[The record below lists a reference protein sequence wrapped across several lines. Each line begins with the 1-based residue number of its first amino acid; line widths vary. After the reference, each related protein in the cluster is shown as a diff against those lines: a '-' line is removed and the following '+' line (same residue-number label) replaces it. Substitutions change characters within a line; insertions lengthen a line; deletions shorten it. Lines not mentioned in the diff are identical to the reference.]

1 MIDSIKVD
9 LYGQFDDDT
18 RHECTYPVKLANQ
31 YCFTEE
37 TVWAKSIVDPR
48 GLHGKVCKPG
58 SECYVMWANQYG
70 NYFSYITRNPRDSR
84 GGMAMVT
91 FHVNSNK
98 VCDGRDIL
106 SSLRKLSNRLIV
118 TGDYSYSGIEEDIT
132 DLRISQSSHVIPL
145 RVVAKESVPTEPRI
159 GLKEYTDEKNLEE
172 IFTFIEQKEFSSY
185 DKIIVVKREDVKDNI
200 MVPRLPS
207 ELVRYYTVE
216 NASNTFCDPS
226 YVYDTQSFKVTYK
239 KENCDSQVVECH
251 PPFVNNN
258 IYSVDG
264 NIITLKTAE
273 EVNIQFTKTFYFSI
287 RKTNDGRG
295 YDENKISISVNG
307 RIPDK
312 KNRKL
317 IRFTEAEI
325 AANPVVLVSARGE
338 HFNPYDVNVDLNQFV
353 NNYST
358 IQINMEPKMA
368 RVKVQFNFPN
378 ELSSGPVF
386 MQFDESTEAYHDL
399 TKKRSLCGYAAFP
412 DYNGVYHINIPFN
425 PKPIEDAYN
434 KSLPKWAKIL
444 IISGAVLALAALVTL
459 IIMFGED
466 MFEDISMFFRNLLTS
481 SEVI

>member
-31 YCFTEE
+31 YSFTEE

-58 SECYVMWANQYG
+58 TDCYVMWANQYG

-91 FHVNSNK
+91 LFVNRNK

-106 SSLRKLSNRLIV
+106 SSLGKLSDRLIV
-118 TGDYSYSGIEEDIT
+118 TGDYSYPGIEEDIT
-132 DLRISQSSHVIPL
+132 DLRISRSTHVIPQKN
-145 RVVAKESVPTEPRI
+145 VVKDVASTEPRI
-159 GLKEYTDEKNLEE
+159 GFMEYADVKNLEE
-172 IFTFIEQKEFSSY
+172 IFTFIEQKEYSSY

-200 MVPRLPS
+200 MVPKISS
-207 ELVRYYTVE
+207 ELIRYYTVE
-216 NASNTFCDPS
+216 NATNAFCDPS

-251 PPFVNNN
+251 PPFVNNK
-258 IYSVDG
+258 IYTVDG
-264 NIITLKTAE
+264 NVITLKTAE
-273 EVNIQFTKTFYFSI
+273 EVNVQFTKTFYFSI
-287 RKTNDGRG
+287 RKTNDGRM
-295 YDENKISISVNG
+295 YDEHKIDITVNG

-312 KNRKL
+312 RNRKL

-325 AANPVVLVSARGE
+325 AANPVVVVSARGE
-338 HFNPYDVNVDLNQFV
+338 HFNPYDVDIDLNQFV

-358 IQINMEPKMA
+358 IQIDMEPKMA
-368 RVKVQFNFPN
+368 RVRVQFNFPD

-386 MQFDESTEAYHDL
+386 MQFDESTEVYHEL
-399 TKKRSLCGYAAFP
+399 TMKRRLCGYTAYP
-412 DYNGVYHINIPFN
+412 DHNGVYHVNIPFN
-425 PKPIEDAYN
+425 PKPIKDEYN

-444 IISGAVLALAALVTL
+444 IISGVVIAFAALVTL
-459 IIMFGED
+459 IIMFGGD
-466 MFEDISMFFRNLLTS
+466 MIEGIFSFFRNLFNK
-481 SEVI
+481 

>member
-1 MIDSIKVD
+1 MVDSIKVD

-31 YCFTEE
+31 YSFTEE

-58 SECYVMWANQYG
+58 TECYVMWANQYG

-84 GGMAMVT
+84 GGMAMIT
-91 FHVNSNK
+91 FFVNRNK

-118 TGDYSYSGIEEDIT
+118 SGDYSYSGIEEDIT
-132 DLRISQSSHVIPL
+132 DLRISRSTHVLPQ
-145 RVVAKESVPTEPRI
+145 RVLAKDVVSTEPRI
-159 GLKEYTDEKNLEE
+159 GFKEYTDEKNLEE
-172 IFTFIEQKEFSSY
+172 IFTFIEQKEYSSY

-200 MVPRLPS
+200 IVPKISS
-207 ELVRYYTVE
+207 ELIRYYTVE
-216 NASNTFCDPS
+216 NATNAFSDPS

-251 PPFVNNN
+251 PPFVNNK
-258 IYSVDG
+258 IYTVDG
-264 NIITLKTAE
+264 NVITLKTAE
-273 EVNIQFTKTFYFSI
+273 EVNVQFTKTFYFSI
-287 RKTNDGRG
+287 RKTNDGRV
-295 YDENKISISVNG
+295 YDEHKIDITVNG

-312 KNRKL
+312 RNRKL

-338 HFNPYDVNVDLNQFV
+338 HFNPYDVNIDLNQFV

-358 IQINMEPKMA
+358 IQIDMEPKMA
-368 RVKVQFNFPN
+368 RVRVQFNFPD

-399 TKKRSLCGYAAFP
+399 TMKRRLCGYTAYP
-412 DYNGVYHINIPFN
+412 DHNGVYHVNIPFN
-425 PKPIEDAYN
+425 PKPIKDEYN

-444 IISGAVLALAALVTL
+444 IISGVALALVALVAL
-459 IIMFGED
+459 IIMFGGD
-466 MFEDISMFFRNLLTS
+466 MIEGIFSFFRNLFNK
-481 SEVI
+481 

>member
-1 MIDSIKVD
+1 MVDSIKVD

-31 YCFTEE
+31 YSFTEE

-58 SECYVMWANQYG
+58 TECYVMWANQYG

-91 FHVNSNK
+91 FFVNRNK

-118 TGDYSYSGIEEDIT
+118 SGDYSYSGIEEDIT
-132 DLRISQSSHVIPL
+132 DLRISRSTHVLPQ
-145 RVVAKESVPTEPRI
+145 RVLAKDAVSTEPRI
-159 GLKEYTDEKNLEE
+159 GFKEYTDEKNLEE
-172 IFTFIEQKEFSSY
+172 IFTFIEQKEYSSY

-200 MVPRLPS
+200 IVPRISS
-207 ELVRYYTVE
+207 ELIRYYTVE
-216 NASNTFCDPS
+216 NATNAFSDPS

-251 PPFVNNN
+251 PPFVNNK
-258 IYSVDG
+258 IYTVDG
-264 NIITLKTAE
+264 NVITLKTAE
-273 EVNIQFTKTFYFSI
+273 EVNVQFTKTFYFSI
-287 RKTNDGRG
+287 RKTNDGRM
-295 YDENKISISVNG
+295 YDEHKIDITVNG

-312 KNRKL
+312 RNRKL

-325 AANPVVLVSARGE
+325 AANPVVSVSARGE
-338 HFNPYDVNVDLNQFV
+338 HFNPYDVNIDLNQFV

-358 IQINMEPKMA
+358 IQIDMEPKMA
-368 RVKVQFNFPN
+368 RVRVQFNFPD

-399 TKKRSLCGYAAFP
+399 TMKRRLCGYTAYP
-412 DYNGVYHINIPFN
+412 DHNGVYHVNIPFN
-425 PKPIEDAYN
+425 PKPIKDEYN

-444 IISGAVLALAALVTL
+444 IISGVVLAFAALVTL
-459 IIMFGED
+459 IIMFGGE
-466 MFEDISMFFRNLLTS
+466 MIEGIFSFFRNLFNN
-481 SEVI
+481 

>member
-1 MIDSIKVD
+1 MVDSIKVD

-31 YCFTEE
+31 YSFTEE

-58 SECYVMWANQYG
+58 TECYVMWANQYG

-91 FHVNSNK
+91 FFVNRNK

-118 TGDYSYSGIEEDIT
+118 SGDYSYSGIEEDIT
-132 DLRISQSSHVIPL
+132 DLRISRSTHLLPQ
-145 RVVAKESVPTEPRI
+145 RVLAKDAVSTEPRI
-159 GLKEYTDEKNLEE
+159 GFKEYTDEKNLEE
-172 IFTFIEQKEFSSY
+172 IFTFIEQKEYSSY

-200 MVPRLPS
+200 IVPKISS
-207 ELVRYYTVE
+207 ELIRYYTVE
-216 NASNTFCDPS
+216 NATNAFSDPS
-226 YVYDTQSFKVTYK
+226 YIYDTQSFKVTYK

-251 PPFVNNN
+251 PPFVNNK
-258 IYSVDG
+258 IYTVDG
-264 NIITLKTAE
+264 NVITLKTAE
-273 EVNIQFTKTFYFSI
+273 EVNVQFTKTFYFSI
-287 RKTNDGRG
+287 RKTNDGRV
-295 YDENKISISVNG
+295 YDEHKIDITVNG

-312 KNRKL
+312 RNRKL

-338 HFNPYDVNVDLNQFV
+338 HFNPYDVNIDLNQFV

-358 IQINMEPKMA
+358 IQIDMEPKMA
-368 RVKVQFNFPN
+368 RVRVQFNFPD

-399 TKKRSLCGYAAFP
+399 TMKRRLCGYTAYP
-412 DYNGVYHINIPFN
+412 DHNGVYHVNIPFN
-425 PKPIEDAYN
+425 PKPIKDEYN
-434 KSLPKWAKIL
+434 KSLPRWAKIL
-444 IISGAVLALAALVTL
+444 IISGVVLALVALVAL
-459 IIMFGED
+459 IIMFGGD
-466 MFEDISMFFRNLLTS
+466 MIEGIFSFVRNLFNK
-481 SEVI
+481 

>member
-1 MIDSIKVD
+1 MVDSIKVD

-31 YCFTEE
+31 YSFTEE

-58 SECYVMWANQYG
+58 TECYVMWANQYG

-84 GGMAMVT
+84 GGMAMIT
-91 FHVNSNK
+91 FFVNRNK
-98 VCDGRDIL
+98 VCDSRDIL

-118 TGDYSYSGIEEDIT
+118 SGDYSYSGIEEDIT
-132 DLRISQSSHVIPL
+132 DLRISRSTHVLPQ
-145 RVVAKESVPTEPRI
+145 RVLAKDAVSTEPRI
-159 GLKEYTDEKNLEE
+159 GFKEYTDEKNLEE
-172 IFTFIEQKEFSSY
+172 IFTFIEQKEYSSY

-200 MVPRLPS
+200 IVPKISS
-207 ELVRYYTVE
+207 ELIRYYTVE
-216 NASNTFCDPS
+216 NATNAFSDPS

-251 PPFVNNN
+251 PPFVNNK
-258 IYSVDG
+258 IYTVDG
-264 NIITLKTAE
+264 NVITLKTAE
-273 EVNIQFTKTFYFSI
+273 EVNVQFTKTFYFSI
-287 RKTNDGRG
+287 RKTNDGRV
-295 YDENKISISVNG
+295 YDEHKIDITVNG

-312 KNRKL
+312 RNRKL

-338 HFNPYDVNVDLNQFV
+338 HFNPYDVNIDLNQFV

-358 IQINMEPKMA
+358 IQIDMEPKIA
-368 RVKVQFNFPN
+368 RVRVQFNFPD

-399 TKKRSLCGYAAFP
+399 TMKRRLCGYTAYP
-412 DYNGVYHINIPFN
+412 DHNGVYHVNIPFN
-425 PKPIEDAYN
+425 PKPIKDECN

-444 IISGAVLALAALVTL
+444 IISGVVIAFAALITL
-459 IIMFGED
+459 IIMFGGD
-466 MFEDISMFFRNLLTS
+466 MIEGIFSFFRNLFNK
-481 SEVI
+481 

>member
-1 MIDSIKVD
+1 MVDSIKVD

-31 YCFTEE
+31 YSFTEE

-58 SECYVMWANQYG
+58 TECYVMWANQYG

-91 FHVNSNK
+91 FFVNRNK

-118 TGDYSYSGIEEDIT
+118 SGDYSYSGIEEDIT
-132 DLRISQSSHVIPL
+132 DLRISRSTHLLPQ
-145 RVVAKESVPTEPRI
+145 RVLAKDAVSTEPRI
-159 GLKEYTDEKNLEE
+159 GFKEYTDEKNLEE
-172 IFTFIEQKEFSSY
+172 IFTFIEQKEYSSY

-200 MVPRLPS
+200 IVPKISS
-207 ELVRYYTVE
+207 ELIRYYTVE
-216 NASNTFCDPS
+216 NATNAFSDPS

-251 PPFVNNN
+251 PPFVNNK
-258 IYSVDG
+258 IYTVDG
-264 NIITLKTAE
+264 NVITLKTAE
-273 EVNIQFTKTFYFSI
+273 EVNVQFTKTFYFSI
-287 RKTNDGRG
+287 RKTNDGRV
-295 YDENKISISVNG
+295 YDEHKIDITVNG

-312 KNRKL
+312 RNRKL

-338 HFNPYDVNVDLNQFV
+338 HFNPYDVNIDLNQFV

-358 IQINMEPKMA
+358 IQIDMEPKMA
-368 RVKVQFNFPN
+368 RVRVQFNFPD

-399 TKKRSLCGYAAFP
+399 TMKRRLCGYTAYP
-412 DYNGVYHINIPFN
+412 DHNGVYHVNIPFN
-425 PKPIEDAYN
+425 PKPIKDEYN
-434 KSLPKWAKIL
+434 KSLPRWAKIL
-444 IISGAVLALAALVTL
+444 IISGVVLALVALVAL
-459 IIMFGED
+459 IIMFGGD
-466 MFEDISMFFRNLLTS
+466 MIEGIFSFVRNLFNK
-481 SEVI
+481 

>member
-1 MIDSIKVD
+1 MVDSIKVD

-31 YCFTEE
+31 YSFTEE

-58 SECYVMWANQYG
+58 TECYVMWANQYG

-91 FHVNSNK
+91 FFVNRNK

-118 TGDYSYSGIEEDIT
+118 SGDYSYSGIEEDIT
-132 DLRISQSSHVIPL
+132 DLRISRSTHVLPQ
-145 RVVAKESVPTEPRI
+145 RVLAKDAVSTEPRI
-159 GLKEYTDEKNLEE
+159 GFKEYTDEKNLEE
-172 IFTFIEQKEFSSY
+172 IFTFIEQKEYSSY

-200 MVPRLPS
+200 IVPRISS
-207 ELVRYYTVE
+207 ELIRYYTVE
-216 NASNTFCDPS
+216 NATNAFSDPS

-251 PPFVNNN
+251 PPFVNNK
-258 IYSVDG
+258 IYTVDG
-264 NIITLKTAE
+264 NVITLKTAE
-273 EVNIQFTKTFYFSI
+273 EVNVQFTKTFYFSI
-287 RKTNDGRG
+287 RKTNDGRM
-295 YDENKISISVNG
+295 YDEHKIDITVNG

-312 KNRKL
+312 RNRKL

-325 AANPVVLVSARGE
+325 AANPVVSVSARGE
-338 HFNPYDVNVDLNQFV
+338 HFNPYDVNIDLNQFV

-358 IQINMEPKMA
+358 IQIDMEPKMA
-368 RVKVQFNFPN
+368 RVRVQFNFPD

-399 TKKRSLCGYAAFP
+399 TMKRRLCGYTAYP
-412 DYNGVYHINIPFN
+412 DHNGVYHVNIPFN
-425 PKPIEDAYN
+425 PKPIKDEYN

-444 IISGAVLALAALVTL
+444 IISGVVLALVALVAL
-459 IIMFGED
+459 IIMFGGD
-466 MFEDISMFFRNLLTS
+466 MIEGIFSFFRNLFNK
-481 SEVI
+481 

>member
-31 YCFTEE
+31 YSFTEE

-58 SECYVMWANQYG
+58 TDCYVMWANQYG

-91 FHVNSNK
+91 LFVNRNK

-106 SSLRKLSNRLIV
+106 SSLGKLSDRLIV
-118 TGDYSYSGIEEDIT
+118 TGDYSYPGIEEDIT
-132 DLRISQSSHVIPL
+132 DLRISRSTHVIPQKN
-145 RVVAKESVPTEPRI
+145 VVKDVASTEPRI
-159 GLKEYTDEKNLEE
+159 GFMEYADVKNLEE
-172 IFTFIEQKEFSSY
+172 IFTFIEQKEYSSY

-200 MVPRLPS
+200 MVPKISS
-207 ELVRYYTVE
+207 ELIRYYTVE
-216 NASNTFCDPS
+216 NATNAFCDPS

-251 PPFVNNN
+251 PPFVNNK
-258 IYSVDG
+258 IYTVDG
-264 NIITLKTAE
+264 NVITLKTAE
-273 EVNIQFTKTFYFSI
+273 EVNVQFTKTFYFSI
-287 RKTNDGRG
+287 RKTNDGRM
-295 YDENKISISVNG
+295 YDEHKIDITVNG

-312 KNRKL
+312 RNRKL

-338 HFNPYDVNVDLNQFV
+338 HFNPYDVDIDLNQFV

-358 IQINMEPKMA
+358 IQIDMEPKMA
-368 RVKVQFNFPN
+368 RVRVQFNFPD

-386 MQFDESTEAYHDL
+386 MQFEESTEVYHEL
-399 TKKRSLCGYAAFP
+399 TMKRRLCGYTAYP
-412 DYNGVYHINIPFN
+412 DHNGVYHVNIPFN
-425 PKPIEDAYN
+425 PKPIKDEYN

-444 IISGAVLALAALVTL
+444 IISGVVIAFAALVTL
-459 IIMFGED
+459 IIMFGGD
-466 MFEDISMFFRNLLTS
+466 MIEGIFSFFGNLFNK
-481 SEVI
+481 

>member
-1 MIDSIKVD
+1 MVDSIKVD

-31 YCFTEE
+31 YSFTEE

-58 SECYVMWANQYG
+58 TECYVMWANQYG

-91 FHVNSNK
+91 FFVNRNK

-118 TGDYSYSGIEEDIT
+118 SGDYSYSGIEEDIT
-132 DLRISQSSHVIPL
+132 DLRISRSTHVLPQ
-145 RVVAKESVPTEPRI
+145 RVLAKDAVSTEPRI
-159 GLKEYTDEKNLEE
+159 GFKEYTDTKDLED
-172 IFTFIEQKEFSSY
+172 IFTFIEQKEYSSY

-200 MVPRLPS
+200 IVPKISS
-207 ELVRYYTVE
+207 ELIRYYTVE
-216 NASNTFCDPS
+216 NATNAFSDPS

-251 PPFVNNN
+251 PPFVNNK
-258 IYSVDG
+258 IYTVDG
-264 NIITLKTAE
+264 NVITLKTAE
-273 EVNIQFTKTFYFSI
+273 EVNVQFTKTFYFSI
-287 RKTNDGRG
+287 RKTNDGRV
-295 YDENKISISVNG
+295 YDEHKIDITVNG

-312 KNRKL
+312 RNRKL

-338 HFNPYDVNVDLNQFV
+338 HFNPYDVNIDLNQFV

-368 RVKVQFNFPN
+368 RVRVQFNFPD

-399 TKKRSLCGYAAFP
+399 TMKRRLCGYTAYP
-412 DYNGVYHINIPFN
+412 DHNGVYHVNIPFN
-425 PKPIEDAYN
+425 PKPIKDEYN

-444 IISGAVLALAALVTL
+444 IISGVVLALVARVAL
-459 IIMFGED
+459 IIMFGGD
-466 MFEDISMFFRNLLTS
+466 MIEGIFSFFRNLFNK
-481 SEVI
+481 

>member
-1 MIDSIKVD
+1 MVDSIKVD

-31 YCFTEE
+31 YSFTEE

-58 SECYVMWANQYG
+58 TECYVMWANQYG

-91 FHVNSNK
+91 FFVNRNK

-118 TGDYSYSGIEEDIT
+118 SGDYSYSGIEEDIT
-132 DLRISQSSHVIPL
+132 DLRISRSTHLLPQ
-145 RVVAKESVPTEPRI
+145 RVLAKDAVSTEPRI
-159 GLKEYTDEKNLEE
+159 GFKEYTDEKNLEE
-172 IFTFIEQKEFSSY
+172 IFTFIEQKEYSSY

-200 MVPRLPS
+200 IVPKISS
-207 ELVRYYTVE
+207 ELIRYYTVE
-216 NASNTFCDPS
+216 NATNAFSDPS

-251 PPFVNNN
+251 PPFVNNK
-258 IYSVDG
+258 IYTVDG
-264 NIITLKTAE
+264 NVITLKTAE
-273 EVNIQFTKTFYFSI
+273 EVNVQFTKTFYFSI
-287 RKTNDGRG
+287 RKTNDGRV
-295 YDENKISISVNG
+295 YDEHKIDITVNG

-312 KNRKL
+312 RNRKL

-325 AANPVVLVSARGE
+325 AANPVVSVSARGE
-338 HFNPYDVNVDLNQFV
+338 HFNPYDVNIDLNQFV

-358 IQINMEPKMA
+358 IQIDMEPKMA
-368 RVKVQFNFPN
+368 RVRVQFNFPD

-399 TKKRSLCGYAAFP
+399 TMKRRLCGYTAYP
-412 DYNGVYHINIPFN
+412 DHNGVYHVNIPFN
-425 PKPIEDAYN
+425 PKPIKDEYN

-444 IISGAVLALAALVTL
+444 IISGVVIAFAALVTL
-459 IIMFGED
+459 IIMFGGD
-466 MFEDISMFFRNLLTS
+466 MIEGIFSFFRNLFNK
-481 SEVI
+481 

>member
-1 MIDSIKVD
+1 MVDSIKVD

-18 RHECTYPVKLANQ
+18 RHECTYPVKLVNQ
-31 YCFTEE
+31 YSFTEE

-58 SECYVMWANQYG
+58 TECYVMWANQYG

-91 FHVNSNK
+91 FFVNRNK

-118 TGDYSYSGIEEDIT
+118 SGDYSYSGIEEDIT
-132 DLRISQSSHVIPL
+132 DLRISRSTHVLPQ
-145 RVVAKESVPTEPRI
+145 RVLAKDVVSTEPRI
-159 GLKEYTDEKNLEE
+159 GFKEYTDEKNLVE
-172 IFTFIEQKEFSSY
+172 IFTFIEQKEYSSY

-200 MVPRLPS
+200 IVPKISS
-207 ELVRYYTVE
+207 ELIRYYTVE
-216 NASNTFCDPS
+216 NATNAFSDPS

-251 PPFVNNN
+251 PPFVNNK
-258 IYSVDG
+258 IYTVDG
-264 NIITLKTAE
+264 NVITLKTAE
-273 EVNIQFTKTFYFSI
+273 EVNVQFTKTFYFSI
-287 RKTNDGRG
+287 RKTNDGRV
-295 YDENKISISVNG
+295 YDEHKIDITVNG

-312 KNRKL
+312 RNRKL

-338 HFNPYDVNVDLNQFV
+338 HFNPYDVNIDLNQFV

-358 IQINMEPKMA
+358 IQIDMEPKMA
-368 RVKVQFNFPN
+368 RVRVQFNFPD

-399 TKKRSLCGYAAFP
+399 TMKRRLCGYTAYP
-412 DYNGVYHINIPFN
+412 DHNGVYHVNIPFN
-425 PKPIEDAYN
+425 PKPIKDEYN

-444 IISGAVLALAALVTL
+444 IISGVVLALVALVAL
-459 IIMFGED
+459 IIMFGGD
-466 MFEDISMFFRNLLTS
+466 MIEGIFSFFRNLFNK
-481 SEVI
+481 

>member
-31 YCFTEE
+31 YSFTEE

-58 SECYVMWANQYG
+58 TDCYVMWANQYG

-91 FHVNSNK
+91 LFVNRNK

-106 SSLRKLSNRLIV
+106 SSLGKLSDRLIV
-118 TGDYSYSGIEEDIT
+118 TGDYSYPGIEEDIT
-132 DLRISQSSHVIPL
+132 DLRISRSTHVIPQKN
-145 RVVAKESVPTEPRI
+145 VVKDVASTEPRI
-159 GLKEYTDEKNLEE
+159 GFMEYADVKNLEE
-172 IFTFIEQKEFSSY
+172 IFTFIEQKEYSSY

-200 MVPRLPS
+200 MVPKISS
-207 ELVRYYTVE
+207 ELIRYYTVE
-216 NASNTFCDPS
+216 NATNAFCDPS

-251 PPFVNNN
+251 PPFVNNK
-258 IYSVDG
+258 IYTVDG
-264 NIITLKTAE
+264 NVITLKTAE
-273 EVNIQFTKTFYFSI
+273 EVNVQFTKTFYFSI
-287 RKTNDGRG
+287 RKTNDGRM
-295 YDENKISISVNG
+295 YDEHKIDITVNG

-312 KNRKL
+312 RNRKL

-338 HFNPYDVNVDLNQFV
+338 HFNPYDVDIDLNQFV

-358 IQINMEPKMA
+358 IQIDMEPKMA
-368 RVKVQFNFPN
+368 RVRVQFNFPD

-386 MQFDESTEAYHDL
+386 MQFEESTEVYHEL
-399 TKKRSLCGYAAFP
+399 TMERRLCGYTAYP
-412 DYNGVYHINIPFN
+412 DHNGVYHVNIPFN
-425 PKPIEDAYN
+425 PKPIKDEYN

-444 IISGAVLALAALVTL
+444 IISGVVIAFAALVTL
-459 IIMFGED
+459 IIMFGGD
-466 MFEDISMFFRNLLTS
+466 MIEGIFSFFGNLFNK
-481 SEVI
+481 

>member
-1 MIDSIKVD
+1 MVDSIKVD

-31 YCFTEE
+31 YSFTEE

-58 SECYVMWANQYG
+58 TECYVMWANQYG

-84 GGMAMVT
+84 GGMAMIT
-91 FHVNSNK
+91 FFVNRNK

-118 TGDYSYSGIEEDIT
+118 SGDYSYSGIEEDIT
-132 DLRISQSSHVIPL
+132 DLRISRSTHVLPQ
-145 RVVAKESVPTEPRI
+145 RVLAKDVVSTEPRI
-159 GLKEYTDEKNLEE
+159 GFKEYTDEKNLEE
-172 IFTFIEQKEFSSY
+172 IFTFIEQKEYSSY

-200 MVPRLPS
+200 IVPKISS
-207 ELVRYYTVE
+207 ELIRYYTVE
-216 NASNTFCDPS
+216 NATNAFSDPS

-251 PPFVNNN
+251 PPFVNNK
-258 IYSVDG
+258 IYTVDG
-264 NIITLKTAE
+264 NVITLKTAE
-273 EVNIQFTKTFYFSI
+273 EVNVQFTKTFYFSI
-287 RKTNDGRG
+287 RKTNDGRV
-295 YDENKISISVNG
+295 YDEHKIDITVNG

-312 KNRKL
+312 RNRKL

-338 HFNPYDVNVDLNQFV
+338 HFNPYDVNIDLNQFV

-358 IQINMEPKMA
+358 IQIDMEPKMA
-368 RVKVQFNFPN
+368 RVRVQFNFPD

-399 TKKRSLCGYAAFP
+399 TMKRRLCGYTAYP
-412 DYNGVYHINIPFN
+412 DHNGVYHVNIPFN
-425 PKPIEDAYN
+425 PKPIKDEYN

-444 IISGAVLALAALVTL
+444 IISGVVLALVALVAL
-459 IIMFGED
+459 IIMFGGD
-466 MFEDISMFFRNLLTS
+466 MIEGIFSFFRNLFNK
-481 SEVI
+481 

>member
-1 MIDSIKVD
+1 MVDSIKVD

-31 YCFTEE
+31 YSFTEE

-58 SECYVMWANQYG
+58 TECYVMWANQYG

-91 FHVNSNK
+91 FFVNRNK

-118 TGDYSYSGIEEDIT
+118 SGDYSYSGIEEDIT
-132 DLRISQSSHVIPL
+132 DLRISRSTHVLPQ
-145 RVVAKESVPTEPRI
+145 RVLAKDAVSTEPRI
-159 GLKEYTDEKNLEE
+159 GFKEYTDEKNLEE
-172 IFTFIEQKEFSSY
+172 IFTFIEQKEYSSY

-200 MVPRLPS
+200 IVPRISS
-207 ELVRYYTVE
+207 ELIRYYTVE
-216 NASNTFCDPS
+216 NATNAFSDPS

-251 PPFVNNN
+251 PPFVNNK
-258 IYSVDG
+258 IYTVDG
-264 NIITLKTAE
+264 NVITLKTAE
-273 EVNIQFTKTFYFSI
+273 EVNVQFTKTFYFSI
-287 RKTNDGRG
+287 RKTNDGRV
-295 YDENKISISVNG
+295 YDEHKIDITVNG

-312 KNRKL
+312 RNRKL

-325 AANPVVLVSARGE
+325 AANPVVSVSARGE
-338 HFNPYDVNVDLNQFV
+338 HFNPYDVNIDLNQFV

-358 IQINMEPKMA
+358 IQIDMEPKMA
-368 RVKVQFNFPN
+368 RVRVQFNFPD

-399 TKKRSLCGYAAFP
+399 TMKRRLCGYTAYP
-412 DYNGVYHINIPFN
+412 DHNGVYHVNIPFN
-425 PKPIEDAYN
+425 PKPIKDEYN

-444 IISGAVLALAALVTL
+444 IISGVVLALVALVAL
-459 IIMFGED
+459 IIMFGGD
-466 MFEDISMFFRNLLTS
+466 MIEGIFSFFRNLFNK
-481 SEVI
+481 

>member
-31 YCFTEE
+31 YSFTEE

-91 FHVNSNK
+91 FFVNRNK

-106 SSLRKLSNRLIV
+106 SSLRKLSDRLIV

-132 DLRISQSSHVIPL
+132 DLRISQSTHVIPQ
-145 RVVAKESVPTEPRI
+145 RVVAKESISTEPRI
-159 GLKEYTDEKNLEE
+159 GLKEYTDEKDLEE
-172 IFTFIEQKEFSSY
+172 IFMFIEQKEYSSY
-185 DKIIVVKREDVKDNI
+185 DKVIVVKREDVKDNI
-200 MVPRLPS
+200 MVPRLSS
-207 ELVRYYTVE
+207 ELIRYYTVE
-216 NASNTFCDPS
+216 NASNAFCEPS

-251 PPFVNNN
+251 PPFTSNN

-264 NIITLKTAE
+264 NVITLKTAE
-273 EVNIQFTKTFYFSI
+273 EVNVQFTKTFYFSI
-287 RKTNDGRG
+287 RKTNDGRM
-295 YDENKISISVNG
+295 YDEHKIDITVNG

-312 KNRKL
+312 RNRKL

-325 AANPVVLVSARGE
+325 ASNPVVLVSARGE
-338 HFNPYDVNVDLNQFV
+338 HFNPYNVNVNLNQFV

-368 RVKVQFNFPN
+368 RVKVQFNFPD

-386 MQFDESTEAYHDL
+386 MQFDESTEAYHNL
-399 TKKRSLCGYAAFP
+399 TKKRSLCGYAAYP
-412 DYNGVYHINIPFN
+412 DYNGVYHIDIPFN
-425 PKPIEDAYN
+425 PKPIKDEYN
-434 KSLPKWAKIL
+434 KSLPKWAKVL
-444 IISGAVLALAALVTL
+444 IISGIVLAFAALVTL
-459 IIMFGED
+459 VIMFGGD
-466 MFEDISMFFRNLLTS
+466 KIEDIFTFFRNLITGNKL
-481 SEVI
+481 I

>member
-1 MIDSIKVD
+1 MVDSIKVD

-31 YCFTEE
+31 YSFTEE

-58 SECYVMWANQYG
+58 TECYVMWANQYG

-91 FHVNSNK
+91 FFVNRNK

-118 TGDYSYSGIEEDIT
+118 SGDYSYSGIEEDIT
-132 DLRISQSSHVIPL
+132 DLRISRSTHVLPQ
-145 RVVAKESVPTEPRI
+145 RVLAKDAVSTEPRI
-159 GLKEYTDEKNLEE
+159 GFKEYTDEKNLEE
-172 IFTFIEQKEFSSY
+172 IFTFIEQKEYSSY

-200 MVPRLPS
+200 IVPKISS
-207 ELVRYYTVE
+207 ELIRYYTVE
-216 NASNTFCDPS
+216 NATNAFSDPS

-251 PPFVNNN
+251 PPFVNNK
-258 IYSVDG
+258 IYTVDG
-264 NIITLKTAE
+264 NVITLKTAE
-273 EVNIQFTKTFYFSI
+273 EVNVQFTKTFYFSI
-287 RKTNDGRG
+287 RKTNDGRV
-295 YDENKISISVNG
+295 YDEHKIDITVNG

-312 KNRKL
+312 RNRKL

-338 HFNPYDVNVDLNQFV
+338 HFNPYDVNIDLNQFV

-358 IQINMEPKMA
+358 IQIDMEPKMA
-368 RVKVQFNFPN
+368 RVRVQFNFPD

-399 TKKRSLCGYAAFP
+399 TMKRRLCGYTAYP
-412 DYNGVYHINIPFN
+412 DHNGVYHVNIPFN
-425 PKPIEDAYN
+425 PKPIKDEYN

-444 IISGAVLALAALVTL
+444 IISGVVLAFAALVTL
-459 IIMFGED
+459 IIMFGGD
-466 MFEDISMFFRNLLTS
+466 MIEGIFSFFRNLFNK
-481 SEVI
+481 

>member
-1 MIDSIKVD
+1 MVDSIKVD

-31 YCFTEE
+31 YSFTEE

-58 SECYVMWANQYG
+58 TECYVMWANQYG

-91 FHVNSNK
+91 FFVNRNK

-118 TGDYSYSGIEEDIT
+118 SGDYSYSGIEEDIT
-132 DLRISQSSHVIPL
+132 DLRISRSTHVLPQ
-145 RVVAKESVPTEPRI
+145 RVLAKDAVSTEPRI
-159 GLKEYTDEKNLEE
+159 GFKEYTDEKNLEE
-172 IFTFIEQKEFSSY
+172 IFTFIEQKEYSSY

-200 MVPRLPS
+200 IVPRISS
-207 ELVRYYTVE
+207 ELIRYYTVE
-216 NASNTFCDPS
+216 NATNAFSDPS

-251 PPFVNNN
+251 PPFVNNK
-258 IYSVDG
+258 IYTVDG
-264 NIITLKTAE
+264 NVITLKTAE
-273 EVNIQFTKTFYFSI
+273 EVNVQFTKTFYFSI
-287 RKTNDGRG
+287 RKTNDGRV
-295 YDENKISISVNG
+295 YDEHKIDITVNG

-312 KNRKL
+312 RNRKL

-325 AANPVVLVSARGE
+325 AANPVVSVSARGE
-338 HFNPYDVNVDLNQFV
+338 HFNPYDVNIDLNQFV

-358 IQINMEPKMA
+358 IQIDMEPKMA
-368 RVKVQFNFPN
+368 RVRVQFNFPD

-399 TKKRSLCGYAAFP
+399 TMKRRLCGYTAYP
-412 DYNGVYHINIPFN
+412 DHNGVYHVNIPFN
-425 PKPIEDAYN
+425 PKPIKDEYN

-444 IISGAVLALAALVTL
+444 IISGVVLALVALVAL
-459 IIMFGED
+459 IIMFGGD
-466 MFEDISMFFRNLLTS
+466 MIEGIFSIFRNLFNK
-481 SEVI
+481 

>member
-1 MIDSIKVD
+1 MVDSIKVD

-31 YCFTEE
+31 YSFTEE

-58 SECYVMWANQYG
+58 TECYVMWANQYG

-91 FHVNSNK
+91 FFVNRNK

-118 TGDYSYSGIEEDIT
+118 SGDYSYSGIEEDIT
-132 DLRISQSSHVIPL
+132 DLRISRSTHVLPQ
-145 RVVAKESVPTEPRI
+145 RVLAKDAVSTEPRI
-159 GLKEYTDEKNLEE
+159 GFKEYTDEKNLEE
-172 IFTFIEQKEFSSY
+172 IFTFIEQKEYSSY

-200 MVPRLPS
+200 IVPRISS
-207 ELVRYYTVE
+207 ELIRYYTVE
-216 NASNTFCDPS
+216 NATNAFSDPS

-251 PPFVNNN
+251 PPFVNNK
-258 IYSVDG
+258 IYTVDG
-264 NIITLKTAE
+264 NVITLKTAE
-273 EVNIQFTKTFYFSI
+273 EVNVQFTKTFYISI
-287 RKTNDGRG
+287 RKTNDGRM
-295 YDENKISISVNG
+295 YDEHKIDITVNG

-312 KNRKL
+312 RNRKL

-325 AANPVVLVSARGE
+325 AANPVVSVSARGE
-338 HFNPYDVNVDLNQFV
+338 HFNPYDVNIDLNQFV

-358 IQINMEPKMA
+358 IQIDMEPKMA
-368 RVKVQFNFPN
+368 RVRVQFNFPD

-399 TKKRSLCGYAAFP
+399 TMKRRLCGYTAYP
-412 DYNGVYHINIPFN
+412 DHNGVYHVNIPFN
-425 PKPIEDAYN
+425 PKPIKDEYN

-444 IISGAVLALAALVTL
+444 IISGVVIAFAALVTL
-459 IIMFGED
+459 IIMFGGD
-466 MFEDISMFFRNLLTS
+466 MIEGIFSFFRNLFNN
-481 SEVI
+481 

>member
-1 MIDSIKVD
+1 MVDSIKVD

-31 YCFTEE
+31 YSFTEE

-58 SECYVMWANQYG
+58 TECYVMWANQYG

-91 FHVNSNK
+91 FFVNRNK

-118 TGDYSYSGIEEDIT
+118 SGDYSYSGIEEDIT
-132 DLRISQSSHVIPL
+132 DLRISRSTHLLPQ
-145 RVVAKESVPTEPRI
+145 RVLAKDAVSTEPRI
-159 GLKEYTDEKNLEE
+159 GFKEYTDEKNLEE
-172 IFTFIEQKEFSSY
+172 IFTFIEQKEYSSY

-200 MVPRLPS
+200 IVPKISS
-207 ELVRYYTVE
+207 ELIRYYTVE
-216 NASNTFCDPS
+216 NATNAFSDPS

-251 PPFVNNN
+251 PPFVNNK
-258 IYSVDG
+258 IYTVDG
-264 NIITLKTAE
+264 NVITLKTAE
-273 EVNIQFTKTFYFSI
+273 DVNVQFTKTFYFSI
-287 RKTNDGRG
+287 RKTNDGRV
-295 YDENKISISVNG
+295 YDEHKIDITVNG

-312 KNRKL
+312 RNRKL

-338 HFNPYDVNVDLNQFV
+338 HFNPYDVNIDLNQFV

-358 IQINMEPKMA
+358 IQIDMEPKMA
-368 RVKVQFNFPN
+368 RVRVQFNFPD

-399 TKKRSLCGYAAFP
+399 TMKRRLCGYTAYP
-412 DYNGVYHINIPFN
+412 DHNGVYHVNIPFN
-425 PKPIEDAYN
+425 PKPIKDEYN

-444 IISGAVLALAALVTL
+444 IISGVVIAFAALVTL
-459 IIMFGED
+459 IIKFGGD
-466 MFEDISMFFRNLLTS
+466 MIEGIFSFFRNLFNK
-481 SEVI
+481 

>member
-18 RHECTYPVKLANQ
+18 RHECTYPVKLASQ
-31 YCFTEE
+31 YSFTEE

-58 SECYVMWANQYG
+58 TECYVMWANQYG

-91 FHVNSNK
+91 FFVSRSK

-106 SSLRKLSNRLIV
+106 SVLRKLSDRLIV
-118 TGDYSYSGIEEDIT
+118 NGDYSYSGIEEDIT
-132 DLRISQSSHVIPL
+132 DLRISRSTHVLPQ
-145 RVVAKESVPTEPRI
+145 RVLAKDAVSTEPRI
-159 GLKEYTDEKNLEE
+159 GFKEYTDEKNLEE
-172 IFTFIEQKEFSSY
+172 IFTFIEQKEYSSY

-200 MVPRLPS
+200 IVPKISS
-207 ELVRYYTVE
+207 ELIRYYTVE
-216 NASNTFCDPS
+216 NATNAFSDPS

-251 PPFVNNN
+251 PPFVNNK
-258 IYSVDG
+258 IYTVDG
-264 NIITLKTAE
+264 NVITLKTAE
-273 EVNIQFTKTFYFSI
+273 EVNVQFTKTFYFSI
-287 RKTNDGRG
+287 RKTNDGRV
-295 YDENKISISVNG
+295 YDEHKIDITVNG

-312 KNRKL
+312 RNRKL

-338 HFNPYDVNVDLNQFV
+338 HFNPYDVNIDLNQFV

-358 IQINMEPKMA
+358 IQIDMEPKMA
-368 RVKVQFNFPN
+368 RVRVQFNFPD

-386 MQFDESTEAYHDL
+386 MQFDESTEAYLDL
-399 TKKRSLCGYAAFP
+399 TMKRRLCGYTAYP
-412 DYNGVYHINIPFN
+412 DHNGVYHVNIPFN
-425 PKPIEDAYN
+425 PKPIKDEYN
-434 KSLPKWAKIL
+434 KSLPKWTKIL
-444 IISGAVLALAALVTL
+444 IISGVVLALVALVAL
-459 IIMFGED
+459 IIMFGGD
-466 MFEDISMFFRNLLTS
+466 MIEGIFSFFRNLFNNRL
-481 SEVI
+481 I

>member
-1 MIDSIKVD
+1 MIDSVKVD

-18 RHECTYPVKLANQ
+18 RHECTYPVKLASQ
-31 YCFTEE
+31 YSFTDE

-58 SECYVMWANQYG
+58 TDCYAMWANQYG

-91 FHVNSNK
+91 FFVNRNK

-106 SSLRKLSNRLIV
+106 SSLRKLSNRLIA

-132 DLRISQSSHVIPL
+132 DLRISRSTHVIPQ
-145 RVVAKESVPTEPRI
+145 RVVAKEAVSTEPRI
-159 GLKEYTDEKNLEE
+159 GFKEYTDKKNLEE
-172 IFTFIEQKEFSSY
+172 IFTFIEQKEYSSY

-200 MVPRLPS
+200 LVHRLSS
-207 ELVRYYTVE
+207 ELIRYYTVR
-216 NASNTFCDPS
+216 NAYNAFCEPS

-239 KENCDSQVVECH
+239 KENCDSQFVECH
-251 PPFVNNN
+251 PPFVNNK

-264 NIITLKTAE
+264 NVITLKTAE
-273 EVNIQFTKTFYFSI
+273 EVNVQFTKTFYFSI
-287 RKTNDGRG
+287 RKTNDGRM
-295 YDENKISISVNG
+295 YDEHKIDITVNG

-312 KNRKL
+312 EDKRNRKF

-325 AANPVVLVSARGE
+325 AVNPIVMVSARGE
-338 HFNPYDVNVDLNQFV
+338 HFMPYDASVDLNQFV

-358 IQINMEPKMA
+358 IQINIEPKMA
-368 RVKVQFNFPN
+368 KVRVQFNFPD

-399 TKKRSLCGYAAFP
+399 TMKKRLCGYAAYP
-412 DYNGVYHINIPFN
+412 DLNGVYHVNIPFN
-425 PKPIEDAYN
+425 PKPVRDENDR
-434 KSLPKWAKIL
+434 SLPKWARIL
-444 IISGAVLALAALVTL
+444 IISGVVLALVALVIL
-459 IIMFGED
+459 IIMFGS
-466 MFEDISMFFRNLLTS
+466 DIIDSISSLIRN
-481 SEVI
+481 IGD

>member
-1 MIDSIKVD
+1 MVDSIKVD

-31 YCFTEE
+31 YSFTEE

-58 SECYVMWANQYG
+58 TECYVMWANQYG

-91 FHVNSNK
+91 FFVNRNK

-118 TGDYSYSGIEEDIT
+118 SGDYSYSGIEEDIT
-132 DLRISQSSHVIPL
+132 DLRISRSTHVLPQ
-145 RVVAKESVPTEPRI
+145 RVLAKDAVSTEPRI
-159 GLKEYTDEKNLEE
+159 GFKEYTDEKNLEE
-172 IFTFIEQKEFSSY
+172 IFTFIEQKEYSSY

-200 MVPRLPS
+200 IVPKISS
-207 ELVRYYTVE
+207 ELIRYYTVE
-216 NASNTFCDPS
+216 NATNAFSDPS

-251 PPFVNNN
+251 PPFVNNK
-258 IYSVDG
+258 IYTVDG
-264 NIITLKTAE
+264 NVITLKTAE
-273 EVNIQFTKTFYFSI
+273 EVNVQFTKTFYFSI
-287 RKTNDGRG
+287 RKTNDGRM
-295 YDENKISISVNG
+295 YDEHKIDITVNG

-312 KNRKL
+312 RNRKL

-338 HFNPYDVNVDLNQFV
+338 HFNPYDVNIDLNQFV

-358 IQINMEPKMA
+358 IQIDMEPKMA
-368 RVKVQFNFPN
+368 RVRVQFNFPD

-399 TKKRSLCGYAAFP
+399 TMKRRLCGYTAYP
-412 DYNGVYHINIPFN
+412 DHNGVYHVNIPFN
-425 PKPIEDAYN
+425 PKPIKDEYN

-444 IISGAVLALAALVTL
+444 IISGVVLALVALVAL
-459 IIMFGED
+459 IIMFGGD
-466 MFEDISMFFRNLLTS
+466 MIEGIFSFFRNLFNK
-481 SEVI
+481 

>member
-31 YCFTEE
+31 YSFTEE

-58 SECYVMWANQYG
+58 TDCYVMWANQYG

-91 FHVNSNK
+91 LFVNRNK

-106 SSLRKLSNRLIV
+106 SSLGKLSDRLIV
-118 TGDYSYSGIEEDIT
+118 TGDYSYPGIEEDIT
-132 DLRISQSSHVIPL
+132 DLRISRSTHVIPQKN
-145 RVVAKESVPTEPRI
+145 VVKDVASTEPRI
-159 GLKEYTDEKNLEE
+159 GFMEYADVKNLEE
-172 IFTFIEQKEFSSY
+172 IFTFIEQKEYSSY

-200 MVPRLPS
+200 MVSKISS
-207 ELVRYYTVE
+207 ELIRYYTVE
-216 NASNTFCDPS
+216 NATNAFCDPS

-251 PPFVNNN
+251 PPFVNNK
-258 IYSVDG
+258 IYTVDG
-264 NIITLKTAE
+264 NVITLKTAE
-273 EVNIQFTKTFYFSI
+273 EVNVQFTKTFYFSI
-287 RKTNDGRG
+287 RKTNDGRM
-295 YDENKISISVNG
+295 YDEHKIDITVNG

-312 KNRKL
+312 RNRKL

-338 HFNPYDVNVDLNQFV
+338 HFNPYDVDIDLNQFV

-358 IQINMEPKMA
+358 IQIDMEPKMA
-368 RVKVQFNFPN
+368 RVRVQFNFPD

-386 MQFDESTEAYHDL
+386 MQFDESTEVYHEL
-399 TKKRSLCGYAAFP
+399 TMKRRLCGYTAYP
-412 DYNGVYHINIPFN
+412 DHNGVYHVNIPFN
-425 PKPIEDAYN
+425 PKPIKDEYN

-444 IISGAVLALAALVTL
+444 IISGVVIAFAALVTL
-459 IIMFGED
+459 IIMFGGD
-466 MFEDISMFFRNLLTS
+466 MIEGIFSFFRNLFNK
-481 SEVI
+481 

>member
-1 MIDSIKVD
+1 MVDSIKVD

-31 YCFTEE
+31 YSFTEE

-48 GLHGKVCKPG
+48 GLHGKVYKPG
-58 SECYVMWANQYG
+58 TECYVMWANQYG

-91 FHVNSNK
+91 FFVNRNK

-118 TGDYSYSGIEEDIT
+118 SGDYSYSGIEEDIT
-132 DLRISQSSHVIPL
+132 DLRISRSTHLLPQ
-145 RVVAKESVPTEPRI
+145 RVLAKDAVSTEPRI
-159 GLKEYTDEKNLEE
+159 GFKEYTDEKNLEE
-172 IFTFIEQKEFSSY
+172 IFTFIEQKEYSSY

-200 MVPRLPS
+200 IVPKISS
-207 ELVRYYTVE
+207 ELIRYYTVE
-216 NASNTFCDPS
+216 NATNAFSDPS

-251 PPFVNNN
+251 PPFVNNK
-258 IYSVDG
+258 IYTVDG
-264 NIITLKTAE
+264 NVITLKTAE
-273 EVNIQFTKTFYFSI
+273 EVNVQFTKTFYFSI
-287 RKTNDGRG
+287 RKTNDGRV
-295 YDENKISISVNG
+295 YDEHKIDITVNG

-312 KNRKL
+312 RNRKL

-325 AANPVVLVSARGE
+325 AANPVVLVSASGE
-338 HFNPYDVNVDLNQFV
+338 HFNPYDVNIDLNQFV

-358 IQINMEPKMA
+358 IQIDMEPKMA
-368 RVKVQFNFPN
+368 RVRVQFNFPD

-399 TKKRSLCGYAAFP
+399 TMKRRLCGYTAYP
-412 DYNGVYHINIPFN
+412 DHNGVYHVNIPFN
-425 PKPIEDAYN
+425 PKPIKDEYN

-444 IISGAVLALAALVTL
+444 IISGVVLALVALVAL
-459 IIMFGED
+459 IIMFGGD
-466 MFEDISMFFRNLLTS
+466 MIEGIFSFFRNLFNK
-481 SEVI
+481 

>member
-31 YCFTEE
+31 YSFTEE

-58 SECYVMWANQYG
+58 TDCYVMWANQYG

-91 FHVNSNK
+91 LFVNRNK

-106 SSLRKLSNRLIV
+106 SSLGKLSDRLIV
-118 TGDYSYSGIEEDIT
+118 TGDYSYPGIEEDIT
-132 DLRISQSSHVIPL
+132 DLRISRSTHVIPQKN
-145 RVVAKESVPTEPRI
+145 VVKDVASTEPRI
-159 GLKEYTDEKNLEE
+159 GFMEYADVKNLEE
-172 IFTFIEQKEFSSY
+172 IFTFIEQKEYSSY

-200 MVPRLPS
+200 MFPKISS
-207 ELVRYYTVE
+207 ELISYYTVE
-216 NASNTFCDPS
+216 NATNAFCDPS

-251 PPFVNNN
+251 PPFVNNK
-258 IYSVDG
+258 IYTVDG
-264 NIITLKTAE
+264 NVITLKTAE
-273 EVNIQFTKTFYFSI
+273 EVNVQFTKTFYFSI
-287 RKTNDGRG
+287 RKTNDGRM
-295 YDENKISISVNG
+295 YDEHKIDITVNG

-312 KNRKL
+312 RNRKL

-338 HFNPYDVNVDLNQFV
+338 HFNPYDVDIDLNQFV

-358 IQINMEPKMA
+358 IQIDMEPKMA
-368 RVKVQFNFPN
+368 RVRVQFNFPD

-386 MQFDESTEAYHDL
+386 MQFDESTEVYHEL
-399 TKKRSLCGYAAFP
+399 TMKRRLCGYTAYP
-412 DYNGVYHINIPFN
+412 DHNGVYHVNIPFN
-425 PKPIEDAYN
+425 PKPIKDEYN

-444 IISGAVLALAALVTL
+444 IISGVVIAFAALVTL
-459 IIMFGED
+459 IIMFGGD
-466 MFEDISMFFRNLLTS
+466 MIEGIFSFFRNLFNK
-481 SEVI
+481 

>member
-31 YCFTEE
+31 YSFTEE

-58 SECYVMWANQYG
+58 TDCYVMWANQYG

-91 FHVNSNK
+91 LFVNRNK

-106 SSLRKLSNRLIV
+106 SSLGKLSDRLIV
-118 TGDYSYSGIEEDIT
+118 TGDYSYPGIEEDIT
-132 DLRISQSSHVIPL
+132 DLRISRSTHVIPQKN
-145 RVVAKESVPTEPRI
+145 VVKDVASTEPRI
-159 GLKEYTDEKNLEE
+159 GFMEYADVKNLEE
-172 IFTFIEQKEFSSY
+172 IFTFIEQKEYSSY

-200 MVPRLPS
+200 MVPKISS
-207 ELVRYYTVE
+207 ELIRYYTVE
-216 NASNTFCDPS
+216 NATNAFCDPS

-251 PPFVNNN
+251 PPFVNNK
-258 IYSVDG
+258 IYTVDG
-264 NIITLKTAE
+264 NVITLKTAE
-273 EVNIQFTKTFYFSI
+273 EVNVQFTKTFYFSI
-287 RKTNDGRG
+287 RKTNDGRM
-295 YDENKISISVNG
+295 YDEHKIDITVNG

-312 KNRKL
+312 RNRKL

-338 HFNPYDVNVDLNQFV
+338 HFNPYDVDIDLNQFV

-358 IQINMEPKMA
+358 IQIDMEPKMA
-368 RVKVQFNFPN
+368 RVRVQFNFPD

-386 MQFDESTEAYHDL
+386 MQFEESTEVYHEL
-399 TKKRSLCGYAAFP
+399 TMKRRLCGYTAYP
-412 DYNGVYHINIPFN
+412 DHNGVYHVNIPFN
-425 PKPIEDAYN
+425 PKPIKDEYN

-444 IISGAVLALAALVTL
+444 IISGVVIAFAALVTL
-459 IIMFGED
+459 IIMFGGD
-466 MFEDISMFFRNLLTS
+466 MIEGIFSFFRKS
-481 SEVI
+481 FQ